1 MADVL
6 SQNEIDALLSAL
18 STGELEAEEVGKED
32 EKHKVKLYDF
42 KSPQKFSK
50 EHIRTLELVHDN
62 YARIIS
68 NYLTGQTRQNVKVK
82 IETVE
87 QITYEEFI
95 HSVQNPTII
104 TIFKMPPLSGTIIF
118 ETNPQFSLQVIDI
131 LLGGN
136 GTRKISTKEFSD
148 IDKNIMRQ
156 ITSGMISNLKLAWE
170 SVLEVEP
177 EVEGIETN
185 PAINQTLA
193 PNDPVAL
200 ITFSVEMNKRSTFI
214 NMCIPYLSIEKI
226 LDRLVVQYAFN
237 NSDEAQMADS
247 KEKIEE
253 GINKVD
259 VDVVAE
265 LGKTSNLTVDDF
277 LRLNIG
283 DVIKLDNKSSSPI
296 KVYVGN
302 EECYYA
308 KPGIAGKNMGV
319 MILDVIDKEV
329 NGNEQ

>member
-18 STGELEAEEVGKED
+18 STGELEADEVSKDE

-50 EHIRTLELVHDN
+50 EHIRTLELVNDN

-68 NYLTGQTRQNVKVK
+68 NYLTGQIRQSVKVK

-104 TIFKMPPLSGTIIF
+104 TIFKMPPLTGNIIF
-118 ETNPQFSLQVIDI
+118 ETNPQFSLRVIDI

-136 GTRKISTKEFSD
+136 GDRKVNTKEFSD
-148 IDKNIMRQ
+148 IDKNIMKQ

-170 SVLEVEP
+170 SVLHVEP

-193 PNDPVAL
+193 PNEPVAL
-200 ITFSVEMNKRSTFI
+200 ITFSVEMGKSSTFI

-226 LDRLVVQYAFN
+226 LDKLVVQYAFQN
-237 NSDEAQMADS
+237 NDENVMAES
-247 KEKIEE
+247 RVKIEE
-253 GINKVD
+253 GIHKVD
-259 VDVVAE
+259 IEIKAE
-265 LGKTSNLTVDDF
+265 LGSTNLTVDDF
-277 LRLNIG
+277 LKLTKG

-302 EECYYA
+302 EECYYG
-308 KPGIAGKNMGV
+308 KPGVTGKNMGV
-319 MILDVIDKEV
+319 MILDITDKEV
-329 NGNEQ
+329 NGYE

>member
-18 STGELEAEEVGKED
+18 STGEIESEEIGKEE

-42 KSPQKFSK
+42 RSPQKFSK
-50 EHIRTLELVHDN
+50 EHIRTLELIHDN

-87 QITYEEFI
+87 QIAYEEFI
-95 HSVQNPTII
+95 HSVQNPTIM
-104 TIFKMPPLSGTIIF
+104 TIFRMPPLAGTIIF

-131 LLGGN
+131 LLGGK
-136 GTRKISTKEFSD
+136 GDRKTETKEFTD
-148 IDKNIMRQ
+148 IDKNIMKQ
-156 ITSGMISNLKLAWE
+156 ITTGMISNLRLAWD
-170 SVLEVEP
+170 SILEVEP
-177 EVEGIETN
+177 EIEAVETN
-185 PAINQTLA
+185 PGVNQTMA

-226 LDRLVVQYAFN
+226 LDKLVIQYAFRN
-237 NSDEAQMADS
+237 GDEGLMAES
-247 KEKIEE
+247 REKIEK

-259 VDVVAE
+259 VDIVAQ
-265 LGKTSNLTVDDF
+265 LGNANITVDDF
-277 LRLNIG
+277 LKLTVG
-283 DVIKLDNKSSSPI
+283 DVIKLDTKSSSPI
-296 KVYVGN
+296 KVFVGN

-308 KPGIAGKNMGV
+308 KPGISVKNMGV
-319 MILDVIDKEV
+319 VILDITDKEV
-329 NGNEQ
+329 NEYE

>member
-18 STGELEAEEVGKED
+18 STGELEPEEVGNDE

-42 KSPQKFSK
+42 RSPQKFSK

-104 TIFKMPPLSGTIIF
+104 TVFKMPPLAGNIIF

-136 GTRKISTKEFSD
+136 GDRKVEAKEFSD

-170 SVLEVEP
+170 SILEVEP

-226 LDRLVVQYAFN
+226 LDKLVVQYSFKN
-237 NSDEAQMADS
+237 DDESLKAES
-247 KEKIEE
+247 REKIEE
-253 GINKVD
+253 GIHKVD
-259 VDVVAE
+259 VDVIAE
-265 LGKTSNLTVDDF
+265 LGKTSLTVEDF
-277 LRLNIG
+277 LKLNVG
-283 DVIKLDNKSSSPI
+283 DVIKLDTRSSSPV
-296 KVYVGN
+296 KGYVGN
-302 EECYYA
+302 EECYCA
-308 KPGIAGKNMGV
+308 KPGISGKNMGV
-319 MILDVIDKEV
+319 MILDITDKEV
-329 NGNEQ
+329 NGYEQ

>member
-6 SQNEIDALLSAL
+6 SQNEIDALLSAI
-18 STGELEAEEVGKED
+18 STGELGAEEVGKEE
-32 EKHKVKLYDF
+32 EKHKIKLYDF
-42 KSPQKFSK
+42 RSPQKFSK
-50 EHIRTLELVHDN
+50 EHIRTLELIHDN

-87 QITYEEFI
+87 QISYEEFI

-131 LLGGN
+131 LLGGK
-136 GTRKISTKEFSD
+136 GDRKIETKEFTD

-156 ITSGMISNLKLAWE
+156 ITAGMISNLKLAWE
-170 SVLEVEP
+170 SILDVEP
-177 EVEGIETN
+177 EIEAIETN
-185 PAINQTLA
+185 PAVNQTLA

-214 NMCIPYLSIEKI
+214 NICIPYLSIEKI
-226 LDRLVVQYAFN
+226 LDKLVVQYAFRN
-237 NSDEAQMADS
+237 DDKSLMAES
-247 KEKIEE
+247 REKIEK

-259 VDVVAE
+259 VDVIAE
-265 LGKTSNLTVDDF
+265 LGHTNITVDEFLKLTV
-277 LRLNIG
+277 G
-283 DVIKLDNKSSSPI
+283 DVIKLDTKSSSPI

-308 KPGIAGKNMGV
+308 KPGITGKNMGV
-319 MILDVIDKEV
+319 IILDITDKEV
-329 NGNEQ
+329 NEYE

>member
-18 STGELEAEEVGKED
+18 STGEIESDEVGKED
-32 EKHKVKLYDF
+32 EKHKIKLYDF
-42 KSPQKFSK
+42 RSPQKFSK
-50 EHIRTLELVHDN
+50 EHIRTLELIHDN

-118 ETNPQFSLQVIDI
+118 ETNPQFSLQVIDV
-131 LLGGN
+131 LLGGK
-136 GTRKISTKEFSD
+136 GDRKVETKEFSD

-156 ITSGMISNLKLAWE
+156 ITTGMISNLKLAWN
-170 SVLEVEP
+170 SIIEVEP

-185 PAINQTLA
+185 PAVNQTMA

-214 NMCIPYLSIEKI
+214 NMCLPYLSIEKI
-226 LDRLVVQYAFN
+226 LDKLVVQYAFRN
-237 NSDEAQMADS
+237 DDESLMAES
-247 KEKIEE
+247 REKLEK

-259 VDVVAE
+259 VDVIAE
-265 LGKTSNLTVDDF
+265 LGHSSMTVDDF
-277 LRLNIG
+277 LRLTIG
-283 DVIKLDNKSSSPI
+283 DVIKLDTKSSSPI

-308 KPGIAGKNMGV
+308 KPGITGKNMGV
-319 MILDVIDKEV
+319 MILDITDKEV
-329 NGNEQ
+329 NGYEQ

>member
-18 STGELEAEEVGKED
+18 STGELEADEISRDE

-50 EHIRTLELVHDN
+50 EHIRTLELVNDN

-68 NYLTGQTRQNVKVK
+68 NYLTGQIRQSVKVK

-104 TIFKMPPLSGTIIF
+104 TIFKMPPLTGNIIL
-118 ETNPQFSLQVIDI
+118 ETNPQFSLRVIDI

-136 GTRKISTKEFSD
+136 GDRKVNTKEFSD
-148 IDKNIMRQ
+148 IDKNIMKQ

-170 SVLEVEP
+170 SVLHVEP

-193 PNDPVAL
+193 PNEPVAL
-200 ITFSVEMNKRSTFI
+200 ITFSVEMGKSNTFI

-226 LDRLVVQYAFN
+226 LDKLVVQYAFQN
-237 NSDEAQMADS
+237 NDESVMAES
-247 KEKIEE
+247 RIKIEE
-253 GINKVD
+253 GIHKVD
-259 VDVVAE
+259 IEIKAE
-265 LGKTSNLTVDDF
+265 LGSTNLTVDDF
-277 LRLNIG
+277 LKLTKG

-296 KVYVGN
+296 KVYVGD
-302 EECYYA
+302 EECYYG
-308 KPGIAGKNMGV
+308 KPGISGKNMGV
-319 MILDVIDKEV
+319 MILDITDKDV
-329 NGNEQ
+329 NGYEQ

>member
-1 MADVL
+1 L
-6 SQNEIDALLSAL
+6 I
-18 STGELEAEEVGKED
+18 
-32 EKHKVKLYDF
+32 
-42 KSPQKFSK
+42 
-50 EHIRTLELVHDN
+50 HDN

-87 QITYEEFI
+87 QIAYEEFI

-131 LLGGN
+131 LLGGK
-136 GTRKISTKEFSD
+136 GDRKIETKEFTD

-156 ITSGMISNLKLAWE
+156 ITAGMISNLKLAWE
-170 SVLEVEP
+170 SILDVEP
-177 EVEGIETN
+177 EIEAVETN
-185 PAINQTLA
+185 PAVNQTMS

-226 LDRLVVQYAFN
+226 LDKLVVQYAFRN
-237 NSDEAQMADS
+237 DDESLMAES
-247 KEKIEE
+247 REKIEK
-253 GINKVD
+253 GIQKID
-259 VDVVAE
+259 VDVIAE
-265 LGKTSNLTVDDF
+265 LGHTNITVDDF
-277 LRLNIG
+277 LRLAVG
-283 DVIKLDNKSSSPI
+283 DVMKLDTKSSSPI
-296 KVYVGN
+296 KIYVGD

-308 KPGIAGKNMGV
+308 KPGIVGKNMGV
-319 MILDVIDKEV
+319 VILDITDKEV
-329 NGNEQ
+329 NEYEQ

>member
-18 STGELEAEEVGKED
+18 STGELEPEELGKD
-32 EKHKVKLYDF
+32 EENHKVKLYDF

-68 NYLTGQTRQNVKVK
+68 NYLTGQTRQNIKVK

-104 TIFKMPPLSGTIIF
+104 TMFRMPPLAGSIIF

-131 LLGGN
+131 LLGGD
-136 GTRKISTKEFSD
+136 GTRKVQTKEFSD
-148 IDKNIMRQ
+148 IDKNIMKQ
-156 ITSGMISNLKLAWE
+156 ITSGMINNLKLAWE
-170 SVLEVEP
+170 SILDVEP

-185 PAINQTLA
+185 PSINQTLA

-226 LDRLVVQYAFN
+226 LDRLVVQYAFQN
-237 NSDEAQMADS
+237 TDEKLMAES
-247 KEKIEE
+247 RQKIED

-259 VDVVAE
+259 VEVIAE
-265 LGKTSNLTVDDF
+265 LGSTSLTVDEF
-277 LRLNIG
+277 LKLTKG
-283 DVIKLDNKSSSPI
+283 DVIKLNNRSSSPV

-308 KPGIAGKNMGV
+308 KPGVIGKNTGV
-319 MILDVIDKEV
+319 MILDITDKEV
-329 NGNEQ
+329 NGYEQ